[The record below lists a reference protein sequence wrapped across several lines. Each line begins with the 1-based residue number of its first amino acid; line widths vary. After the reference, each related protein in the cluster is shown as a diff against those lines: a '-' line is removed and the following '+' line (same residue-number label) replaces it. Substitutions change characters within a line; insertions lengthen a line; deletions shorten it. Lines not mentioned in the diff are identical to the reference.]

1 MTTNKILAKYKNG
14 NTKVIILEDGT
25 KIRSYEGVPS
35 PIFPESI
42 DCKLTNFC
50 DLGCAFCH
58 ENSTTEGKHA
68 DLEKLKEILDPLPP
82 GIELACLS
90 GDTVVY
96 TENGTTE
103 IKDLNVGDYIYDSKN
118 NLVEVKNIQKST
130 KPLYRIKGNKGF
142 DAKCTNDHPFMSN
155 EKEIKAENMLGL
167 NVDLLQSQK
176 DYTQEDL
183 KQLDLAKYVTIANPN
198 KRGSRGGIVT
208 EDTVKL
214 NSSAS
219 HIPRYI
225 KITKDLM
232 WFYGLTV
239 AEGSKKGLT
248 LHINEEE
255 YYLKCAEIYNNI
267 TGLGHKLYPNPEK
280 NSIVIEF
287 KEPKAFQSIF
297 FEEMEIGYGARNKSL
312 AFLFKIQNKELIR
325 SAMEGLFDGDGS
337 YRTRL
342 INERFKS
349 FNLTYKTSSKKLA
362 YDMIYL
368 LKRHFDITATIYH
381 GWNKER
387 KIEGRTLKPSDYYKI
402 DIYNK
407 EDILKLFPDLFK
419 YSEDFNFK
427 SKYSTKGG
435 TRENCTVDNFEDLL
449 IEETVYDITLSEDST
464 HVFPINGYFLTHN
477 CGGGNP
483 LDHPDLLDF
492 LMWCKSKGFI
502 ANMTINQG
510 HLEKFYWDIVH
521 LITDDLIKGVG
532 ISITSKDYSYIE
544 KLKKITNNIVYHLI
558 LGIHKPTIFDELE
571 VFGDPKYLL
580 LGYKTFGRGVK
591 YFNPRVTKT
600 INYWNQ
606 EITNLLNE
614 NKGVISFDNLAIEQ
628 LELES
633 KLDSETWNKFYMGD
647 DFMFTMYIDAVN
659 QEYAPTSRSSYSERV
674 HFKDSTLINYFKENR
689 NV

>member
-1 MTTNKILAKYKNG
+1 MNTSKILAKYKNG

-68 DLEKLKEILDPLPP
+68 DLEKLIEILDPLPP
-82 GIELACLS
+82 GIELAL
-90 GDTVVY
+90 
-96 TENGTTE
+96 
-103 IKDLNVGDYIYDSKN
+103 
-118 NLVEVKNIQKST
+118 
-130 KPLYRIKGNKGF
+130 
-142 DAKCTNDHPFMSN
+142 
-155 EKEIKAENMLGL
+155 
-167 NVDLLQSQK
+167 
-176 DYTQEDL
+176 
-183 KQLDLAKYVTIANPN
+183 
-198 KRGSRGGIVT
+198 
-208 EDTVKL
+208 
-214 NSSAS
+214 
-219 HIPRYI
+219 
-225 KITKDLM
+225 
-232 WFYGLTV
+232 
-239 AEGSKKGLT
+239 
-248 LHINEEE
+248 
-255 YYLKCAEIYNNI
+255 
-267 TGLGHKLYPNPEK
+267 
-280 NSIVIEF
+280 
-287 KEPKAFQSIF
+287 
-297 FEEMEIGYGARNKSL
+297 
-312 AFLFKIQNKELIR
+312 
-325 SAMEGLFDGDGS
+325 
-337 YRTRL
+337 
-342 INERFKS
+342 
-349 FNLTYKTSSKKLA
+349 
-362 YDMIYL
+362 
-368 LKRHFDITATIYH
+368 
-381 GWNKER
+381 
-387 KIEGRTLKPSDYYKI
+387 
-402 DIYNK
+402 
-407 EDILKLFPDLFK
+407 
-419 YSEDFNFK
+419 
-427 SKYSTKGG
+427 
-435 TRENCTVDNFEDLL
+435 
-449 IEETVYDITLSEDST
+449 
-464 HVFPINGYFLTHN
+464 
-477 CGGGNP
+477 GGGNP

-558 LGIHKPTIFDELE
+558 LGIHKPTIFNELE

-647 DFMFTMYIDAVN
+647 DFVFTMYIDAVN
-659 QEYAPTSRSSYSERV
+659 QEYAPTSRSSYSERIS
-674 HFKDSTLINYFKENR
+674 FKDATLINYFKENR